1 MPLPAGHA
9 AGWVDGEGLIDTGL
23 LFFQRISGNW
33 VVVNETIG
41 IQMGKH
47 RKAQRFM
54 GIPPDGFLKLLQSA
68 EKDFFGLIGKLP
80 VKPEYRFGAIIV
92 EVWYLFIR

>member
-54 GIPPDGFLKLLQSA
+54 GIPPDGFLRIDWQA
-68 EKDFFGLIGKLP
+68 TGKTRISLWR
-80 VKPEYRFGAIIV
+80 Y
-92 EVWYLFIR
+92 YC